1 VLAVII
7 NKKQHSDIFGN
18 LNKIMKTYAVTGT
31 YHGSIVFAKTEGDAR
46 RLFHN
51 QYNGESILIIKNIS
65 DYNLKNL

>member
-1 VLAVII
+1 
-7 NKKQHSDIFGN
+7 
-18 LNKIMKTYAVTGT
+18 MKTYAVTGT